1 MFAVPIL
8 QFSPPPLPTRWRQ
21 ARPFPMVKVVLS
33 TQLVGVRCNL
43 GSEGLLDLGH
53 PCLDPVAPWLG

>member
-1 MFAVPIL
+1 
-8 QFSPPPLPTRWRQ
+8 
-21 ARPFPMVKVVLS
+21 MVKVVLS

-53 PCLDPVAPWLG
+53 PCLDPVAPWLENAGGNGARKAVANTHASEHN